1 MKIKI
6 QIDLDKLIELEEFND
21 PVVVPCTGILDV
33 SVVVVVVVLIVVVVV
48 VVSFNAFKNGFI
60 VPSACGFESHF
71 ISSSL
76 QSNG

>member
-6 QIDLDKLIELEEFND
+6 QIDIDKLIELEEFNN

-33 SVVVVVVVLIVVVVV
+33 SVVVVVVLLVVVV

>member
-6 QIDLDKLIELEEFND
+6 QIDIDKLIELEEFNN

-33 SVVVVVVVLIVVVVV
+33 SVVVVVVLIVVVVV